1 MVTSESSD
9 KAEKVAV
16 TLEENIANG
25 NIVEWSLPHDPENPL
40 QWPRSRKIGT
50 LLIVS
55 TGGLISFLGSS
66 MLSPAVDLVLADFHE
81 TNITL
86 GVFAVSVY
94 LLGLALGPLVLSGIS
109 EVYGRAIVFNV
120 CNVLFLIFSIA
131 TAVPTSLG
139 MLIAF
144 RLLMGLAASA
154 PVTVGGG
161 TIADVFVPAERGR
174 ATSIY
179 ALGPIIGP
187 VLAPIAGGYLAE
199 AKGWRWVNWLTVILA
214 GFLTILTFT
223 CFRETYHPVLLER
236 KTRRLRKETNNQS
249 LESKLARKTT
259 LGRAM
264 RFALIRPLKMLF
276 RSPVVLLPCLAL
288 ALIIGYLFLLFS
300 TMATVF
306 QQQYGFSEG
315 LSGLVYIGIGVGN
328 LLGTYL
334 FAISSDRAVK
344 KASERGTLKP
354 EVRLVPVSFGGPLVC
369 IGFIWYGWT
378 IHQRTHW
385 ILPIIGT
392 GIFGVGV
399 MAFVMPITTYL
410 IDVWKWHAASAIG
423 ANNFSRS
430 ILGAVIPL
438 VAFKLYDRLGLGWGN
453 SLLAFISLITAPL
466 PWLFTK
472 YGEYLR
478 TRFPLEL

>member
-1 MVTSESSD
+1 MATSGKIE
-9 KAEKVAV
+9 KIAVILAENN
-16 TLEENIANG
+16 TSG
-25 NIVEWSLPHDPENPL
+25 NIVEWDLPHDPENPL

-199 AKGWRWVNWLTVILA
+199 AKGWRWVNWLTVILV
-214 GFLTILTFT
+214 FL
-223 CFRETYHPVLLER
+223 
-236 KTRRLRKETNNQS
+236 QS
-249 LESKLARKTT
+249 
-259 LGRAM
+259 
-264 RFALIRPLKMLF
+264 PLDA
-276 RSPVVLLPCLAL
+276 SQAENS
-288 ALIIGYLFLLFS
+288 LII
-300 TMATVF
+300 
-306 QQQYGFSEG
+306 
-315 LSGLVYIGIGVGN
+315 
-328 LLGTYL
+328 
-334 FAISSDRAVK
+334 
-344 KASERGTLKP
+344 
-354 EVRLVPVSFGGPLVC
+354 
-369 IGFIWYGWT
+369 
-378 IHQRTHW
+378 
-385 ILPIIGT
+385 
-392 GIFGVGV
+392 
-399 MAFVMPITTYL
+399 
-410 IDVWKWHAASAIG
+410 
-423 ANNFSRS
+423 
-430 ILGAVIPL
+430 
-438 VAFKLYDRLGLGWGN
+438 
-453 SLLAFISLITAPL
+453 
-466 PWLFTK
+466 
-472 YGEYLR
+472 
-478 TRFPLEL
+478 